1 VRAVDSA
8 RRRRPPSVGW
18 SELGFGPVLAL
29 TEGFDVG
36 GFYVLGLLG
45 LGVALFVAVGALS
58 HQHERAFSAAVF
70 YVALGVIGA
79 LALSLLDIRPFDPV
93 QDHVVVERLTELA
106 LVLAVFAAG
115 LTVER
120 NVSRRSVVSISVLL
134 LVVMPLTIAL
144 IALFGRVAMG
154 LSFGAAVVLGAV
166 LAPTDPV
173 LAGDVGLGPPGDV
186 PQGEP
191 RLSLHTEAGIND
203 GLAAPF
209 VLFGLFI
216 ADPGGTSWVGEWLW
230 ADVLYGVAVAVTVG
244 AAMGVGAA
252 RLVIRARVL
261 GLMDRALDGFAA
273 LALVLVVYGTAE
285 FLGSYG
291 LLALFVAGFAFRRY
305 AFEHE
310 VHSGVHRGA
319 DTAGTFLELLV
330 LLLLGSMLTLDGLG
344 APGLAGWLL
353 APLLIVVIRPALV
366 MATTGKGLASP
377 GERLFLGFFGV
388 RGVAALFYAAV
399 VVESGA
405 ISAAETRTVVWTAVI
420 CVIVSI
426 VVHGTSSTPLTRLLI
441 ARR

>member
-1 VRAVDSA
+1 
-8 RRRRPPSVGW
+8 
-18 SELGFGPVLAL
+18 VLAL
-29 TEGFDVG
+29 AQGFDVG
-36 GFYVLGLLG
+36 GLYVLGLLG
-45 LGVALFVAVGALS
+45 LGLALFVAVGALS

-70 YVALGVIGA
+70 YIALGAVGA
-79 LALSLLDIRPFDPV
+79 VALSLFDVPPFDPV
-93 QDHVVVERLTELA
+93 RDHRFLERLTELA
-106 LVLAVFAAG
+106 LISAVFAAG

-120 NVSRRSVVSISVLL
+120 EVSRRSVISVLVLL

-144 IALFGRVAMG
+144 IAVFGRVAMG
-154 LSFGAAVVLGAV
+154 LSVGAALVLGAV

-173 LAGDVGLGPPGDV
+173 LAGDIGLGPPGEV
-186 PQGEP
+186 AQGEP

-209 VLFGLFI
+209 VLLGLFI
-216 ADPGGTSWVGEWLW
+216 ADLGGTSWVGEWLW
-230 ADVLYGVAVAVTVG
+230 ADVLYGIAVAVILG
-244 AAMGVGAA
+244 AAMGAGAA
-252 RLVIRARVL
+252 RLVIRARAR

-273 LALVLVVYGTAE
+273 LALVLVVYGSSE
-285 FLGSYG
+285 LLGAYG
-291 LLALFVAGFAFRRY
+291 LLALFIAGFTFRRY

-310 VHSGVHRGA
+310 VHHGVHRGA

-344 APGLAGWLL
+344 APGVAGWLL

-366 MATTGKGLASP
+366 MATPIRGLVSP
-377 GERLFLGFFGV
+377 GERVFLGFFGV

-405 ISAAETRTVVWTAVI
+405 ISPGETETIVWTAVI
-420 CVIVSI
+420 CVLVSI
-426 VVHGTSSTPLTRLLI
+426 LVHGMSSTALSRLLL

>member
-1 VRAVDSA
+1 M
-8 RRRRPPSVGW
+8 
-18 SELGFGPVLAL
+18 LAL
-29 TEGFDVG
+29 TQGFDVG
-36 GFYVLGLLG
+36 GLYVLGLLG

-70 YVALGVIGA
+70 YIALGTVGA
-79 LALSLLDIRPFDPV
+79 VALSLFDVPPFDPV
-93 QDHVVVERLTELA
+93 RNHVLLERLTELA
-106 LVLAVFAAG
+106 LILAVFAAG

-120 NVSRRSVVSISVLL
+120 EVSRRSVISISVLL

-144 IALFGRVAMG
+144 IAVFGRVAMG
-154 LSFGAAVVLGAV
+154 LSLGAAVVLGAV

-203 GLAAPF
+203 GLAAPL
-209 VLFGLFI
+209 VLLGLFM

-230 ADVLYGVAVAVTVG
+230 ADVLYGVAVAVTLG
-244 AAMGVGAA
+244 AAMGAGAA
-252 RLVIRARVL
+252 RLVIRARVR

-273 LALVLVVYGTAE
+273 LALVLVVYGSSE
-285 FLGSYG
+285 LLGSYG
-291 LLALFVAGFAFRRY
+291 LLALFVAGFTFRRY

-310 VHSGVHRGA
+310 VHHGVHRGA

-330 LLLLGSMLTLDGLG
+330 FLLLGSMLTVDGLG
-344 APGLAGWLL
+344 APGVAGWLL

-366 MATTGKGLASP
+366 MATTIRGPVSP
-377 GERLFLGFFGV
+377 GERVFLGFFGV
-388 RGVAALFYAAV
+388 RGVAALFYAALV
-399 VVESGA
+399 AESGA
-405 ISAAETRTVVWTAVI
+405 ISPAETKTVVWTAVI

-426 VVHGTSSTPLTRLLI
+426 LVHGTSSTALTGLLL
-441 ARR
+441 AKR

>member
-1 VRAVDSA
+1 
-8 RRRRPPSVGW
+8 
-18 SELGFGPVLAL
+18 VLAL
-29 TEGFDVG
+29 TEGFDLG
-36 GFYVLGLLG
+36 GLYVLGLLG

-70 YVALGVIGA
+70 YIVLGAVGA
-79 LALSLLDIRPFDPV
+79 VALSLLDVRPFDPV
-93 QDHVVVERLTELA
+93 RDHTLVERLTELA
-106 LVLAVFAAG
+106 LILAVFAAG

-120 NVSRRSVVSISVLL
+120 EVRRRSVISISVLL

-144 IALFGRVAMG
+144 IAVFGRVVMG
-154 LSFGAAVVLGAV
+154 LSLGAAVVLGAV

-186 PQGEP
+186 AQGEP
-191 RLSLHTEAGIND
+191 RLSLHTEAAIND

-209 VLFGLFI
+209 LLLGLFV
-216 ADPGGTSWVGEWLW
+216 ADHGGTSWVGEWLW
-230 ADVLYGVAVAVTVG
+230 ADVLYAVGVAVLVG

-252 RLVIRARVL
+252 WLVTRARMR
-261 GLMDRALDGFAA
+261 GLIDRTLDGFAA
-273 LALVLVVYGTAE
+273 LALVLVVYGAAE
-285 FLGSYG
+285 LLGSYG
-291 LLALFVAGFAFRRY
+291 LLALFVAGFTFRRY

-310 VHSGVHRGA
+310 VHRGVHRGA

-330 LLLLGSMLTLDGLG
+330 LLLLGSMLTVDGLG
-344 APGLAGWLL
+344 APGVAGWLL

-366 MATTGKGLASP
+366 MATSGRGLASL
-377 GERLFLGFFGV
+377 GERVFLAFFGV

-399 VVESGA
+399 VAESGA
-405 ISAAETRTVVWTAVI
+405 ISAAETKTVVWTAVV

-426 VVHGTSSTPLTRLLI
+426 VVHGTSSTALTRLLL